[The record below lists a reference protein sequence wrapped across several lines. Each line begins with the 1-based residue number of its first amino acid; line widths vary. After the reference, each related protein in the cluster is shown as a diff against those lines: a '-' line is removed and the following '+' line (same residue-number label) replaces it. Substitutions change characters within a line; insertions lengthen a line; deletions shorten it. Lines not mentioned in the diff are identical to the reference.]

1 MCHGKDVSVVVRR
14 TIPDLGRELDR
25 WVDRGLMREVGLLAR
40 ERIIR
45 RTLSGKDQDGQPF
58 QDYSPQYR
66 ERKAQELGAGTVN
79 LQVSGAMLNGL
90 TIVDVTD
97 RSVTLGFN
105 G

>member
-1 MCHGKDVSVVVRR
+1 MGVVIRR
-14 TIPDLGRELDR
+14 QFADLSKLADTLVTRET
-25 WVDRGLMREVGLLAR
+25 MREIGLLAR

-45 RTLSGKDQDGQPF
+45 RTAAGKDEDGQPF
-58 QDYSPQYR
+58 RPYSAQYR
-66 ERKAQELGAGTVN
+66 ERKAKELGGGTVN
-79 LQVSGAMLNGL
+79 LQVSGAMLNAL